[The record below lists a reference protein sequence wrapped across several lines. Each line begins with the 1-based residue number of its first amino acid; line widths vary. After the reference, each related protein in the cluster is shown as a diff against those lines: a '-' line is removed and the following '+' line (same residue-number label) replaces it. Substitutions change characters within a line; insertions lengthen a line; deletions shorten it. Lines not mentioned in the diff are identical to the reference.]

1 MNNAVCEKPQKMY
14 ENIEISNFQQTK
26 QKGII
31 QCQNQ
36 TIKKQNKTKQNP
48 ENSLTI
54 EMNKKKTYS

>member
-31 QCQNQ
+31 
-36 TIKKQNKTKQNP
+36 
-48 ENSLTI
+48 
-54 EMNKKKTYS
+54 